1 MMKNEKPGGHGDRS
15 VAVGVLD
22 MALWDAAA
30 KLAGKPLWKLLA
42 DRYRGGEA
50 DDNAW
55 IYAAG
60 GYYYPG
66 KGEAALVEEMQRYLD
81 LGYSVVKMKIGGAPG
96 TPLRAALKE
105 DVGRIEAV
113 LKLLGGDG
121 SRLCVD
127 VNGRFGLHAALAY
140 GAALEP
146 YKLRWYEEPL
156 DPLDYAT
163 HATLAEHYS
172 GPLATGENLFSMLDA
187 RNLIRHGGL
196 RADRDILQFDPALSY
211 GLVEYLRT
219 LAMLQEHGWSPRR
232 CVPHGGHQ
240 FALNIAI
247 GLGLGGNESYPE
259 VFAPFGGFADATP
272 GRGQPHPHAG
282 RPGHRLRAEGQSLGR
297 AEGRLA
303 LRQIDDAG
311 EAGLGPE
318 GELAAG
324 WHSRPAPKSR
334 HAPAAPPAR
343 SCRSR
348 SRPAARSPSAKPAAT
363 TSCCGWQATAMHST
377 PSPPASSVGALPIG
391 PPPKKGQIT
400 TLSAPLVASQR
411 PRAVKAMDARL
422 RRDSRTSACAGC
434 RPAASHAAHSPA
446 SRSPHGCRPG

>member
-1 MMKNEKPGGHGDRS
+1 MRIASVKDAVVPIASAIANAYIDFSKMTASVVAVTVEDGAGRRATGYGFNSNGRYAQPGLLRERFIPRLLEAPAALLAHGDGGLDPAGGWTAMMRNEKPGGHGDRS

-30 KLAGKPLWKLLA
+30 KLEGKPLWRLLA
-42 DRYRGGEA
+42 ERFRQGQA
-50 DDNAW
+50 DATAW

-66 KGEAALVEEMQRYLD
+66 KDVGALVAEMQRYLD

-96 TPLRAALKE
+96 TPLREALKE
-105 DVGRIEAV
+105 DVARIEAV

-140 GAALEP
+140 GAALAP
-146 YKLRWYEEPL
+146 YRLRWYEEPL

-163 HATLAEHYS
+163 HATLAEHYA
-172 GPLATGENLFSMLDA
+172 PPIATGENLFSMQDA

-196 RADRDILQFDPALSY
+196 RPDRDILQFDPALSY

-219 LAMLQEHGWSPRR
+219 LTMLHEHGWSPRR

-272 GRGQPHPHAG
+272 VQ
-282 RPGHRLRAEGQSLGR
+282 
-297 AEGRLA
+297 
-303 LRQIDDAG
+303 
-311 EAGLGPE
+311 
-318 GELAAG
+318 
-324 WHSRPAPKSR
+324 
-334 HAPAAPPAR
+334 
-343 SCRSR
+343 
-348 SRPAARSPSAKPAAT
+348 
-363 TSCCGWQATAMHST
+363 
-377 PSPPASSVGALPIG
+377 
-391 PPPKKGQIT
+391 
-400 TLSAPLVASQR
+400 
-411 PRAVKAMDARL
+411 
-422 RRDSRTSACAGC
+422 DSRIAM
-434 RPAASHAAHSPA
+434 PDL
-446 SRSPHGCRPG
+446 PGIGFEGKANLWAVLRDL